1 MSFTEI
7 IQDIQSCLVSLQE
20 RLNELK
26 SIDMTSPHDILLTRQ
41 EAADLLGKST
51 RQLDRDCRRYGI
63 RKEYVNNGIRIR
75 KSEILKHMGVLNE
88 CEEAPDEFAHI
99 YRRQE

>member
-7 IQDIQSCLVSLQE
+7 IQDIQDHIVSLQE

-51 RQLDRDCRRYGI
+51 RQLDRDCRIYGI

-75 KSEILKHMGVLNE
+75 KSEILKHMGLLND
-88 CEEAPDEFAHI
+88 CEEDREELAHL